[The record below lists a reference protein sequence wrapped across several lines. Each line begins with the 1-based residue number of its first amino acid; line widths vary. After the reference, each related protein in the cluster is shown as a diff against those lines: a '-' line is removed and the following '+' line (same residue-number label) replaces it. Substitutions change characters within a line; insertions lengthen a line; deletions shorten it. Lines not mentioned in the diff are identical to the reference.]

1 MTDQGT
7 VDVLVVGAGPGGGAA
22 SLAIDYFSAELG
34 AKPLSILL
42 IDKHD
47 ANRTRANT
55 ILLDFNPTYAVQKFG
70 CDISGFTPSTDWCQV
85 CPEENVF
92 NRYPL
97 PAYEDQKRGHVL
109 FNAAFM
115 LRRKPVFDVGINY
128 LESILYEQIDKRKN
142 VRRVHS
148 TNLIELTR
156 TAQDLFCVT
165 LEQQNQRHKV
175 FARYIIVAD
184 GAKSDTLSLIGAR
197 KKGTHKLETLVSAN
211 FKQTG
216 VGNTKYHN
224 NNRSIEALSLATAQ
238 GTSVFVKVPEE
249 VCEEDYKLGN
259 DRDQKKFK
267 NILLGGARK
276 LGVEGDIG
284 FGFSLI
290 PIVLQRS
297 SRSIYER
304 NILVIG
310 DARHATT
317 PRVALGANVAIMD
330 AIRAAHTIV
339 TIHNG
344 PAWRAQ
350 LARAY
355 FS

>member
-1 MTDQGT
+1 M
-7 VDVLVVGAGPGGGAA
+7 
-22 SLAIDYFSAELG
+22 
-34 AKPLSILL
+34 
-42 IDKHD
+42 
-47 ANRTRANT
+47 
-55 ILLDFNPTYAVQKFG
+55 
-70 CDISGFTPSTDWCQV
+70 
-85 CPEENVF
+85 
-92 NRYPL
+92 
-97 PAYEDQKRGHVL
+97 
-109 FNAAFM
+109 
-115 LRRKPVFDVGINY
+115 
-128 LESILYEQIDKRKN
+128 
-142 VRRVHS
+142 
-148 TNLIELTR
+148 
-156 TAQDLFCVT
+156 
-165 LEQQNQRHKV
+165 
-175 FARYIIVAD
+175 
-184 GAKSDTLSLIGAR
+184 
-197 KKGTHKLETLVSAN
+197 
-211 FKQTG
+211 
-216 VGNTKYHN
+216 
-224 NNRSIEALSLATAQ
+224 
-238 GTSVFVKVPEE
+238 FVKVPEE

-259 DRDQKKFK
+259 YRDQKKFK

-344 PAWRAQ
+344 PSWRAQ

-355 FS
+355 FSWHSWLGTHLLTLLGRITTTSQAIKSGSRTKKASAITRAYKFWKTQLLMSLHWRAGRGKSRLYSELEANKLLSQARSNSDGQLESHA